1 MTMLEFLQDYNLIP
15 FHLSLLALILLSMVE
30 TIGYYFNMRPTQH
43 LRNLSPKKL
52 TESPLLNVKFSKT
65 LIVVFLLMNFSF
77 SGYFLQLCVYAKQH
91 SFLPAYYLIL
101 PALIIAIFFTVFMI
115 HCLDQVIKPFKAK
128 RQISLVGY
136 LATISSGNARPG
148 FSAQARV
155 RDHLGQLHYVQV
167 EPEFGE
173 LEFQSQIILIRL
185 KKSHY
190 VAKKIAKSNTL
201 FSLENSK

>member
-1 MTMLEFLQDYNLIP
+1 MLEFLQNYNLIP

-30 TIGYYFNMRPTQH
+30 TIGYYFNIRPTQY
-43 LRNLSPKKL
+43 LKSLSPKKL
-52 TESPLLNVKFSKT
+52 SESPLLNVKFSKT

-77 SGYFLQLCVYAKQH
+77 SGYFLQLCVYAQQQE
-91 SFLPAYYLIL
+91 FLPAYYLII

-115 HCLDQVIKPFKAK
+115 HCLDQVIKPIETK
-128 RQISLVGY
+128 QQVSLLGR

-155 RDHLGQLHYVQV
+155 RDEFGQLHYVQV

-190 VAKKIAKSNTL
+190 IAKKTSKPNSL
-201 FSLENSK
+201 FTTGNHH